1 VASPPKPAPVRQAS
15 AEKPI
20 VRAAAGTD
28 YRNVVLLN
36 PAPGDPTIFRHER

>member
-1 VASPPKPAPVRQAS
+1 M
-15 AEKPI
+15 

-36 PAPGDPTIFRHER
+36 PAPGDPAIFRHER